1 MKIKARAGSKMIDME
16 SLKGIGNTAES
27 EFLLSSKGKY
37 VITGVEERF
46 APNGKL
52 ALKIVEVD
60 YVN

>member
-1 MKIKARAGSKMIDME
+1 MIDME